1 MSPLSE
7 PVEVSGPPACILC
20 GKPTKLLYPS
30 NVPAG
35 APLARG
41 ELACTS
47 PYLAIH
53 DDIFVC
59 RACGLAR
66 STPSAEIDQIE
77 TLYRD
82 VEDPEYFTSES
93 ERRAQFRE
101 ALERLEEQGEAR
113 PPGRL
118 LEIGSSVGLFLDEA
132 RRRGWDVV
140 GIEPSR
146 WAAEFAAARGLE
158 VFNGTLDEFDA
169 RRDPGFDVI
178 ASWDVLEHLE
188 NPMRAL
194 ALAYELLVPGGIVV
208 FTTVNMG
215 GLGRRL
221 LRGRWPWFMR
231 MHLHYFTRESLTR
244 MVEAAGLELVSTSTE
259 AKTLKLGYVL
269 ERARGFLGPG
279 AGLARSLAGRLGL
292 AERPVRID
300 LGDILRVEARKPH
313 SARSGEEFR

>member
-7 PVEVSGPPACILC
+7 SADVSAAPACILC
-20 GKPTKLLYPS
+20 GRPTKLLYPS

-35 APLARG
+35 APLEKG

-47 PYLAIH
+47 PYLAVH

-59 RACGLAR
+59 RSCGLAR
-66 STPSAEIDQIE
+66 SAPAVGIDDIE
-77 TLYRD
+77 ALYRD
-82 VEDPEYFTSES
+82 VEDPEYFASED
-93 ERRAQFRE
+93 ERREQFRRD
-101 ALERLEEQGEAR
+101 LERLEERGLAR

-132 RRRGWDVV
+132 RRRGWDAV

-146 WAAEFAAARGLE
+146 WAAQSAAARGLE
-158 VFNGTLDEFDA
+158 VFNGTLEEFD
-169 RRDPGFDVI
+169 GEQGSFDVV

-188 NPMRAL
+188 DPLGALRRAC
-194 ALAYELLVPGGIVV
+194 ELLVPGGLLVI
-208 FTTVNMG
+208 TTVNMG
-215 GLGRRL
+215 GFGRRL
-221 LRGRWPWFMR
+221 FRGRWPWFMR

-244 MVEAAGLELVSTSTE
+244 MVRAAGFEEIATSTE

-269 ERARGFLGPG
+269 DRARSFLGPG
-279 AGLARSLAGRLGL
+279 AAVARALAGKLGL

-300 LGDILRVEARKPH
+300 LGDILLVEARRPRR
-313 SARSGEEFR
+313 AVPNGP

>member
-1 MSPLSE
+1 MSLLSE
-7 PVEVSGPPACILC
+7 TVATPSAPACLLC

-35 APLARG
+35 TPLDRG

-47 PYLAIH
+47 PHLAVH

-66 STPSAEIDQIE
+66 SAPAVAIDRIE

-82 VEDPEYFTSES
+82 VEDPDYFASEG

-101 ALERLEEQGEAR
+101 ALESLERRGLAR

-118 LEIGSSVGLFLDEA
+118 LEVGSSVGLFLDEA

-146 WAAEFAAARGLE
+146 WAAQSAVHQGLE
-158 VFNGTLDEFDA
+158 VFNGTLDEFDSGGD
-169 RRDPGFDVI
+169 RFDVV

-188 NPMRAL
+188 DPRGAL
-194 ALAYELLVPGGIVV
+194 ARAYDLVVPGGLLV
-208 FTTVNMG
+208 FTTVNLG
-215 GLGRRL
+215 GLGRRIF
-221 LRGRWPWFMR
+221 RGRWPWFMR
-231 MHLHYFTRESLTR
+231 MHLHYFTRESLAC
-244 MVEAAGLELVSTSTE
+244 MVRDAGFELVSARTE
-259 AKTLKLGYVL
+259 AKTLKLGYIL
-269 ERARGFLGPG
+269 ERARSFLGPG
-279 AGLARSLAGRLGL
+279 SALARSAAERLGL

-300 LGDILRVEARKPH
+300 LGDILLVEARKPGG
-313 SARSGEEFR
+313 SAPTMRTP